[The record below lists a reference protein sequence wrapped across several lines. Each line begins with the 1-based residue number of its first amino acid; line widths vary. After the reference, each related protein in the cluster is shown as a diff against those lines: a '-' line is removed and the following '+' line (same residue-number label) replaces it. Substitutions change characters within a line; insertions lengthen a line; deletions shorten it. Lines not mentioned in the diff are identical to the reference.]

1 MRVADL
7 SIADQV
13 FLQVEVDQELM
24 ELLTELLH
32 QDQGQEPMEL

>member
-13 FLQVEVDQELM
+13 LLQVEVDQELM